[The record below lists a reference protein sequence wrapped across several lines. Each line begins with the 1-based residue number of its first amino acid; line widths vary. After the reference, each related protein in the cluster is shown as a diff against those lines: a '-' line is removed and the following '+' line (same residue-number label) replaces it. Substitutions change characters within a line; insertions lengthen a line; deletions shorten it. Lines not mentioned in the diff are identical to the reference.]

1 MTSFR
6 IMPAYEVV
14 YSCTGVKTA
23 NKPFH
28 PTLSHLCRT
37 LLLTN
42 YNCYSPLPFVL
53 HLPSLPSYSIPCH
66 SPPTSSPITLFHFI
80 THQVVAHMMP
90 DLPNVGFE
98 RDLEGFIVRVIFN
111 PLNGMNQFCALCI
124 VFRSSL
130 RTLPFEQM
138 G

>member
-1 MTSFR
+1 
-6 IMPAYEVV
+6 MPTYEVV
-14 YSCTGVKTA
+14 YSYTGVKTA

-42 YNCYSPLPFVL
+42 YNCYSPLSSCFIPCQ
-53 HLPSLPSYSIPCH
+53 SLP
-66 SPPTSSPITLFHFI
+66 TSAPITPLPLPPLSPLFHFI

-111 PLNGMNQFCALCI
+111 LLNGMNQFCALCI